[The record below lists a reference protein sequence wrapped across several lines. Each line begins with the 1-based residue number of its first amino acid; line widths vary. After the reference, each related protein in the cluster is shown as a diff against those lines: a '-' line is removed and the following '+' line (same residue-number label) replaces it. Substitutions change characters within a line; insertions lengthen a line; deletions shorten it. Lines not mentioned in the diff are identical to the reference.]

1 MNNNTEKTLLLRA
14 LAMFHEATGM
24 TFNVER
30 EKHIDKAGR
39 QIDAIVT
46 LGAKGMKVRF
56 LAEVKPRLTKA
67 NLLLALM
74 ARKPEE
80 KLLLITDYVN
90 PVMAED
96 LKEKKIAFIDAAGNA
111 YINEPPVY
119 VYVKGNKQLEELPKR
134 AKTRAFQATGLKVL
148 FAFFCKPELLNAP
161 YREIAKAADVALGTV
176 GWVLTDLREG
186 GYLVDM
192 GKRGRRLRQ
201 KKQLVDR
208 WVTAYPEVLRPKL
221 IIGRYRADNDHWWKD
236 ADVRELHAWWGGEVA
251 AAKLTRY
258 LKPEFVTV
266 YAKDRP
272 EKLIIKN
279 KLKKDPN
286 GNVEI
291 LDAFWEAEDKELAPP
306 LLIYADLIATG
317 DARNLET
324 ARMIYEKE
332 LAGLIGEG

>member
-1 MNNNTEKTLLLRA
+1 MNNDTEKTLLLRA
-14 LAMFHEATGM
+14 LAKFHEATGM

-30 EKHIDKAGR
+30 EKYIDKAGR
-39 QIDAIVT
+39 QIDAVVN
-46 LGAKGMKVRF
+46 LRGKGMKVRF

-67 NLLLALM
+67 NLLLTLM
-74 ARKPEE
+74 VWKPEE

-90 PVMAED
+90 PFMAEE
-96 LKEKKIAFIDAAGNA
+96 LRNKGIAFIDAAGNA

-119 VYVKGNKQLEELPKR
+119 VYVKGNKQIGELPKR
-134 AKTRAFQATGLKVL
+134 VKTRAFQATGLKVL
-148 FAFFCKPELLNAP
+148 FAFLCKPELLNAP
-161 YREIAKAADVALGTV
+161 YREIARAADVALGTV
-176 GWVLTDLREG
+176 GWVLTDLRDG

-208 WVTAYPEVLRPKL
+208 WVTTYPEVLRPKL
-221 IIGRYRADNDHWWKD
+221 IRARYTADNAYWWKD
-236 ADVRELHAWWGGEVA
+236 ADIREFHACWGGEVA

-279 KLKKDPN
+279 KLKKDPD

-291 LDAFWEAEDKELAPP
+291 LDAFWETEDKELAPP

-317 DARNLET
+317 DARNIET

-332 LAGLIGEG
+332 LTGLVGED